1 MRNNPFGLPET
12 AADRFMREE
21 RERAKFYRDA
31 LGGGAVAEAIR
42 QASEHTK
49 LRQQLD
55 FAQPYRRVLDVLER
69 DRKERE
75 TFKQLTSTAWALSVT
90 ETARSIAE
98 RTGGFLEE
106 QRALSN
112 TALETVRAFDL
123 NRGTVAAAIA
133 EARAGDRIRRMIDDA
148 LPRFSAFGAIAEQM
162 RLVDAMT
169 LRASEGVVQ
178 SATALAAEMVLET
191 QRIAE
196 AIAAAST
203 DEESSALVG
212 ELFEKVLAYLASLGP
227 KTIAELNTMG
237 LMQWTAWLFGLLGL
251 VLAVVALQPNPSPQQ
266 QAVVADLNQKY
277 EHLQAETQRLGEA
290 EARADEAY
298 VADLPRAEL
307 ARDATFRRTPE
318 RAGDV
323 VLRAPKGTVLAIE
336 KAQGRWCLVVFR
348 DPLSNQ
354 LARAWVYATAV
365 TRLAPT
371 LSDASR

>member
-49 LRQQLD
+49 LRQQLEV
-55 FAQPYRRVLDVLER
+55 AQPYREVLDVLER
-69 DRKERE
+69 DRKERQA
-75 TFKQLTSTAWALSVT
+75 FAQLTSTAWALSVT

-227 KTIAELNTMG
+227 KTIAELHTMG

-307 ARDATFRRTPE
+307 ARDATFGGRPSAPVTWCCERRRE
-318 RAGDV
+318 RCSRSRRRRAAGAWWCFGT
-323 VLRAPKGTVLAIE
+323 RYRTSSPAPGSM
-336 KAQGRWCLVVFR
+336 RPR
-348 DPLSNQ
+348 
-354 LARAWVYATAV
+354 
-365 TRLAPT
+365 
-371 LSDASR
+371 